1 MPHALNLSVRR
12 VGAGVVAVAV
22 VLAGAIVLEASPAAA
37 AGAYEGSRSPLSYG
51 GTDYVDTGAGN
62 GVLYY
67 DGTNDAT
74 VVVDND
80 FEELD
85 IVDGTDDVHVAL
97 VSSGGLNMTMYLTA
111 AAFDDAPGGPVT
123 PNCANVDALYFGGG
137 PACVAFK
144 TSIQRANGNGYD
156 YQFDGFYGFVDASD
170 NPLFGEPT
178 VTPGYVDPPEIR
190 YAVSTLYDG
199 SASPFALN
207 GADYNTSPDA
217 SGTGAHWWA
226 MDSNDGPAWIQSGHA
241 PIPGLPSMDTG
252 GIPPV
257 HAVLVDV
264 YNEKATLYIEDTF
277 LGILD
282 PMNPFSAD
290 CPGFDAL
297 YATMTAPDP
306 SPITCDAFR
315 ADMWGPPG
323 TLGETY
329 TCAADWYVGWT
340 DDNGDALDRAVS
352 PTIIEGYELPA
363 LTLTGET
370 TGPGACQAAPP
381 PDPPTPPDP
390 DNPGTPTRPGDSG
403 AGTRDGTTPAGTTP
417 TGTTGTVPTLPA
429 TGATT
434 PVLLLAAALLLV
446 GGTVTT
452 RVARSRRVDS
462 GTHTR

>member
-178 VTPGYVDPPEIR
+178 VTPGYVDPRRSATPS
-190 YAVSTLYDG
+190 APST
-199 SASPFALN
+199 
-207 GADYNTSPDA
+207 
-217 SGTGAHWWA
+217 TGR
-226 MDSNDGPAWIQSGHA
+226 P
-241 PIPGLPSMDTG
+241 PRLPS
-252 GIPPV
+252 
-257 HAVLVDV
+257 
-264 YNEKATLYIEDTF
+264 
-277 LGILD
+277 
-282 PMNPFSAD
+282 
-290 CPGFDAL
+290 
-297 YATMTAPDP
+297 TAP
-306 SPITCDAFR
+306 T
-315 ADMWGPPG
+315 
-323 TLGETY
+323 
-329 TCAADWYVGWT
+329 
-340 DDNGDALDRAVS
+340 
-352 PTIIEGYELPA
+352 
-363 LTLTGET
+363 
-370 TGPGACQAAPP
+370 
-381 PDPPTPPDP
+381 
-390 DNPGTPTRPGDSG
+390 
-403 AGTRDGTTPAGTTP
+403 TTP
-417 TGTTGTVPTLPA
+417 VRTLPA
-429 TGATT
+429 REHIGGRWTATT
-434 PVLLLAAALLLV
+434 ARRGSRAATPPSPASRAWIPAESHPC
-446 GGTVTT
+446 TPSWSTSTT
-452 RVARSRRVDS
+452 RRRPSTSRTRSS
-462 GTHTR
+462 ASSTR